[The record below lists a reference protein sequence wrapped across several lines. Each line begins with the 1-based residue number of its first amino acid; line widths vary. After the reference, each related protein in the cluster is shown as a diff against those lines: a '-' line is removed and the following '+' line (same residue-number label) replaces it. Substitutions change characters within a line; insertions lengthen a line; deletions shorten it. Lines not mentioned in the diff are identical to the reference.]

1 MMAKLAF
8 QQLLLQSS
16 VSHDPL
22 EIFLICWLA
31 AHKNKKYI
39 YYHTNIIIINVENVE
54 DAFFDSSVLQSS
66 IYLKLKSYEIW
77 QCQSFF
83 NINLLRPCY
92 LSIYIIYQTLLIFHD
107 WSVAEWIH
115 FVKLDDQNI

>member
-22 EIFLICWLA
+22 EIILICWLA

-39 YYHTNIIIINVENVE
+39 YYHKNIIIINVENVE
-54 DAFFDSSVLQSS
+54 DAFFWLFGSTEQHLFEVEILWDLTMSV
-66 IYLKLKSYEIW
+66 
-77 QCQSFF
+77 FF

-92 LSIYIIYQTLLIFHD
+92 LSIYIIYKTLLIFHD
-107 WSVAEWIH
+107 WRVAEWIH

>member
-1 MMAKLAF
+1 MLKMLKM
-8 QQLLLQSS
+8 
-16 VSHDPL
+16 H
-22 EIFLICWLA
+22 
-31 AHKNKKYI
+31 
-39 YYHTNIIIINVENVE
+39 
-54 DAFFDSSVLQSS
+54 FFDSSVLQSS

-83 NINLLRPCY
+83 IINLLRPCY

-107 WSVAEWIH
+107 WSVAEWIN

>member
-16 VSHDPL
+16 VSHDPI

-39 YYHTNIIIINVENVE
+39 NYHKNIIIINVE
-54 DAFFDSSVLQSS
+54 DAFFWLFSSTEQHLFEV
-66 IYLKLKSYEIW
+66 EILW
-77 QCQSFF
+77 DLTMSVFF
-83 NINLLRPCY
+83 Y
-92 LSIYIIYQTLLIFHD
+92 Y
-107 WSVAEWIH
+107 
-115 FVKLDDQNI
+115 